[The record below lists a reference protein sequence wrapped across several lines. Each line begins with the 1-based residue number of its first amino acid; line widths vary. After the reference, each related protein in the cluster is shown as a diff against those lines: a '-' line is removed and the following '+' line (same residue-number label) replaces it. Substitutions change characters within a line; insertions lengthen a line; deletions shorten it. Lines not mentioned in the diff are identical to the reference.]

1 MKNYFFLLCTFI
13 VGIVFGLLTRCEEQ
27 DVGVTDVVR
36 TDTIVKFDT
45 ICIAEPVATDS
56 VVIRYVTRW
65 LAVAEKPDTDL
76 SGTVAE
82 KTDTD
87 VSGTVAEKTD
97 TDVSGTVAIGV
108 DALVN
113 DVVANDMPPDSVR
126 VIVPIT
132 QKTYE
137 TDEYKA
143 WVSGYE
149 PELDSINIY
158 RRTETVTNTIC
169 LDKNR
174 RRWGV
179 MTGIGAGISHKGNV
193 TPMVGVMIGYK
204 FF

>member
-1 MKNYFFLLCTFI
+1 MKKFLVLLCTFI
-13 VGIVFGLLTRCEEQ
+13 MGIVCGLLTRCEEQ
-27 DVGVTDVVR
+27 DVVVTDIVR

-45 ICIAEPVATDS
+45 FCIADPVATDS

-65 LAVAEKPDTDL
+65 LAVAEKPDTD
-76 SGTVAE
+76 
-82 KTDTD
+82 
-87 VSGTVAEKTD
+87 VSGTVAEKPD

-113 DVVANDMPPDSVR
+113 DVVANDMPPDSAC

-137 TDEYKA
+137 TDDYTA

-158 RRTETVTNTIC
+158 RRTETVTNTLY

-174 RRWGV
+174 RRLGI
-179 MTGIGAGISHKGNV
+179 MAGIGAGISHKGNV

>member
-1 MKNYFFLLCTFI
+1 MKNFLVLLCTFI
-13 VGIVFGLLTRCEEQ
+13 VGIVFGLLTRCEQ
-27 DVGVTDVVR
+27 DIGVTDVVR

-65 LAVAEKPDTDL
+65 LAVAENPDTNML
-76 SGTVAE
+76 GTVSDEPYANSQ
-82 KTDTD
+82 DTVD
-87 VSGTVAEKTD
+87 
-97 TDVSGTVAIGV
+97 IGV

-113 DVVANDMPPDSVR
+113 DVVANNMPPDSAR
-126 VIVPIT
+126 VIVPYT

-158 RRTETVTNTIC
+158 RRTETVTNTLY
-169 LDKNR
+169 LDKKR
-174 RRWGV
+174 KRWGCMV
-179 MTGIGAGISHKGNV
+179 GIGAGISHKGEV
-193 TPMVGVMIGYK
+193 TPMLGVMIGYK

>member
-1 MKNYFFLLCTFI
+1 MKNFLVLLCTFI
-13 VGIVFGLLTRCEEQ
+13 VGIVFGLLTRYGEQ

-45 ICIAEPVATDS
+45 VCILEPVATDS
-56 VVIRYVTRW
+56 VVIRYKTRW
-65 LAVAEKPDTDL
+65 L
-76 SGTVAE
+76 SVAE

-87 VSGTVAEKTD
+87 VSGMVADEPYAEAQ
-97 TDVSGTVAIGV
+97 GTVAIGM

-113 DVVANDMPPDSVR
+113 DVVANNMPPDSAR
-126 VIVPIT
+126 VIIPIT

-158 RRTETVTNTIC
+158 RRTETVTNTLY
-169 LDKNR
+169 LDKKR
-174 RRWGV
+174 RRWGGMV
-179 MTGIGAGISHKGNV
+179 GVGAGISHKGTV
-193 TPMVGVMIGYK
+193 TPMVGVMIGYRI
-204 FF
+204 F

>member
-1 MKNYFFLLCTFI
+1 MKKFLVLMCTFI
-13 VGIVFGLLTRCEEQ
+13 MGIVCVLLTRCEEQ
-27 DVGVTDVVR
+27 DVGVTDVVQ
-36 TDTIVKFDT
+36 TDTIVKLDT

-56 VVIRYVTRW
+56 VVIRYLTRW
-65 LAVAEKPDTDL
+65 LAVAEKPDTD
-76 SGTVAE
+76 
-82 KTDTD
+82 
-87 VSGTVAEKTD
+87 VSGTVADKPD
-97 TDVSGTVAIGV
+97 TDLSGTVAIGV

-158 RRTETVTNTIC
+158 RRTETVTNTLY
-169 LDKNR
+169 LDNNR

-179 MTGIGAGISHKGNV
+179 MTGIGAGISHKGTV

>member
-1 MKNYFFLLCTFI
+1 MKNFLVLLCTFI
-13 VGIVFGLLTRCEEQ
+13 VGIVFGLLTRCEQ
-27 DVGVTDVVR
+27 DIGVTDVVR

-65 LAVAEKPDTDL
+65 LAVADNPDTNML
-76 SGTVAE
+76 GTVSDEPYANSQ
-82 KTDTD
+82 DTVD
-87 VSGTVAEKTD
+87 
-97 TDVSGTVAIGV
+97 IGV

-113 DVVANDMPPDSVR
+113 DVVANNMPPDSAR
-126 VIVPIT
+126 VIVPYT

-158 RRTETVTNTIC
+158 RSTETVTNTLY
-169 LDKNR
+169 LDKKR
-174 RRWGV
+174 KRWGGMV
-179 MTGIGAGISHKGNV
+179 GIGAGISHKGEV
-193 TPMVGVMIGYK
+193 TPMLGVMIGYK

>member
-1 MKNYFFLLCTFI
+1 MKNFLVLLCTFI
-13 VGIVFGLLTRCEEQ
+13 VGIVFGLLTRCEQ

-45 ICIAEPVATDS
+45 ICISEPVATDS

-65 LAVAEKPDTDL
+65 LAVAENPDTNML
-76 SGTVAE
+76 GTVSDEPYANSQ
-82 KTDTD
+82 DTVD
-87 VSGTVAEKTD
+87 
-97 TDVSGTVAIGV
+97 IGV

-113 DVVANDMPPDSVR
+113 DVVANNMHPDSAR
-126 VIVPIT
+126 VIVPYT

-158 RRTETVTNTIC
+158 RRTETVTNTLY
-169 LDKNR
+169 LDKKR
-174 RRWGV
+174 RRWGCMV
-179 MTGIGAGISHKGNV
+179 GIGAGISHKGEV
-193 TPMVGVMIGYK
+193 TPMLGVMIGYK

>member
-1 MKNYFFLLCTFI
+1 MKNFLVLLCTFI
-13 VGIVFGLLTRCEEQ
+13 VGIVFGLLTRCEQ
-27 DVGVTDVVR
+27 DIGVTDVVR

-65 LAVAEKPDTDL
+65 LAVAENPDTNML
-76 SGTVAE
+76 GTVSDEPYANSQ
-82 KTDTD
+82 DTVD
-87 VSGTVAEKTD
+87 
-97 TDVSGTVAIGV
+97 IGV

-113 DVVANDMPPDSVR
+113 DVVANNMPPDSAR
-126 VIVPIT
+126 VIVPFT

-137 TDEYKA
+137 TDDYKA

-158 RRTETVTNTIC
+158 RRTETVTNTMY
-169 LDKNR
+169 LDKKR

-179 MTGIGAGISHKGNV
+179 MVGVGAGISHKGTV

-204 FF
+204 IF

>member
-1 MKNYFFLLCTFI
+1 MKNFLVLLCTFI
-13 VGIVFGLLTRCEEQ
+13 VGIVFGLLTRCGEQ

-36 TDTIVKFDT
+36 PDTIVRFDT
-45 ICIAEPVATDS
+45 VCKMEPVPTDS
-56 VVIRYVTRW
+56 GVRRHKTLY
-65 LAVAEKPDTDL
+65 LALAEKPDTD
-76 SGTVAE
+76 
-82 KTDTD
+82 
-87 VSGTVAEKTD
+87 VSGMVADEPYAEAQ
-97 TDVSGTVAIGV
+97 GTVAIGV

-113 DVVANDMPPDSVR
+113 DVVANNMPPDSAR
-126 VIVPIT
+126 VIIPIT

-158 RRTETVTNTIC
+158 RRTETVTNTLY
-169 LDKNR
+169 LDKKR
-174 RRWGV
+174 RRWGGMV
-179 MTGIGAGISHKGNV
+179 GIGAGMTHKGEI

>member
-1 MKNYFFLLCTFI
+1 MKKFLVLMCTFI
-13 VGIVFGLLTRCEEQ
+13 MGIVCGLLTRCEEQ
-27 DVGVTDVVR
+27 DVGVTDVMR

-56 VVIRYVTRW
+56 VVIRYLTRW
-65 LAVAEKPDTDL
+65 LAVAEKPDTD
-76 SGTVAE
+76 
-82 KTDTD
+82 
-87 VSGTVAEKTD
+87 VSGTVD
-97 TDVSGTVAIGV
+97 IGV

-113 DVVANDMPPDSVR
+113 DVVANDVPPDSAR

-137 TDEYKA
+137 TDDYKA

-158 RRTETVTNTIC
+158 RRTETVTNTLY

-179 MTGIGAGISHKGNV
+179 MTGIGAGISHKGTV

>member
-1 MKNYFFLLCTFI
+1 MKNFLVLLCTFI
-13 VGIVFGLLTRCEEQ
+13 VGIVCGLLTRCGEQ

-45 ICIAEPVATDS
+45 LCIVEPVATDS
-56 VVIRYVTRW
+56 VVIRYQTRW
-65 LAVAEKPDTDL
+65 LAVAEKPDTNML
-76 SGTVAE
+76 GTVADE
-82 KTDTD
+82 PYAD
-87 VSGTVAEKTD
+87 VQGTVA
-97 TDVSGTVAIGV
+97 AGV

-113 DVVANDMPPDSVR
+113 DVVANNMPPDSAR
-126 VIVPIT
+126 VIIPIT

-158 RRTETVTNTIC
+158 RRTETVTNTLY
-169 LDKNR
+169 LDKKR
-174 RRWGV
+174 RRWGGMLGV
-179 MTGIGAGISHKGNV
+179 GAGISHKGEV
-193 TPMVGVMIGYK
+193 TPMLGVMIGYK

>member
-1 MKNYFFLLCTFI
+1 MKKFLVLMCTFI
-13 VGIVFGLLTRCEEQ
+13 MGIVFGLLTRFGEQ

-36 TDTIVKFDT
+36 TDTIVKLDT
-45 ICIAEPVATDS
+45 ICIEEPVATDS
-56 VVIRYVTRW
+56 VVIRYLTRW

-82 KTDTD
+82 KPDTD
-87 VSGTVAEKTD
+87 L
-97 TDVSGTVAIGV
+97 SGTVAIGV

-113 DVVANDMPPDSVR
+113 DVAANDMPPDSAR

-137 TDEYKA
+137 TDEYTA

-158 RRTETVTNTIC
+158 RRTETVTNTLY

-179 MTGIGAGISHKGNV
+179 MAGIGAGISHKGTV

>member
-1 MKNYFFLLCTFI
+1 MKKFLVLMCTFI
-13 VGIVFGLLTRCEEQ
+13 MGIVCGLLTRCEEQ

-76 SGTVAE
+76 SGTVA
-82 KTDTD
+82 
-87 VSGTVAEKTD
+87 
-97 TDVSGTVAIGV
+97 IGV

-113 DVVANDMPPDSVR
+113 DVAANDMPPDSVR

-137 TDEYKA
+137 TDDYKA

-158 RRTETVTNTIC
+158 RRTETVTNTLY

-174 RRWGV
+174 RRWGI
-179 MTGIGAGISHKGNV
+179 MAGIGAGISHKGNV

>member
-1 MKNYFFLLCTFI
+1 MKNFLVLLCTFI
-13 VGIVFGLLTRCEEQ
+13 VGIVCGLLTRCGEQ

-45 ICIAEPVATDS
+45 VCIVEPVATDS
-56 VVIRYVTRW
+56 VVIRYQTRW
-65 LAVAEKPDTDL
+65 LPVADNPDTY
-76 SGTVAE
+76 
-82 KTDTD
+82 
-87 VSGTVAEKTD
+87 VSGTVADEPYSNSQD
-97 TDVSGTVAIGV
+97 TVAIGV
-108 DALVN
+108 DSLVN
-113 DVVANDMPPDSVR
+113 DVVANNMPPDSAR
-126 VIVPIT
+126 VIVPFT

-158 RRTETVTNTIC
+158 RRTETVTNTLY
-169 LDKNR
+169 LDKKR
-174 RRWGV
+174 RRWGGMV
-179 MTGIGAGISHKGNV
+179 GIGAGMTHKGEV

>member
-1 MKNYFFLLCTFI
+1 MKKFLVLMCTFI
-13 VGIVFGLLTRCEEQ
+13 MGIVFGLLTRCEEQ

-36 TDTIVKFDT
+36 TDTIVKLDT

-65 LAVAEKPDTDL
+65 LAVAEKPDTD
-76 SGTVAE
+76 
-82 KTDTD
+82 
-87 VSGTVAEKTD
+87 VSGTVAEKPD
-97 TDVSGTVAIGV
+97 TDLSGTVAIGV

-137 TDEYKA
+137 TDDYKA

-158 RRTETVTNTIC
+158 RRTETVTNTLY

-174 RRWGV
+174 RRWGI
-179 MTGIGAGISHKGNV
+179 MAGIGAGISHKGNV

>member
-1 MKNYFFLLCTFI
+1 MKNFLVLLCTFI
-13 VGIVFGLLTRCEEQ
+13 VGIVFGLLTRCEQ
-27 DVGVTDVVR
+27 DIGVTDVVR

-65 LAVAEKPDTDL
+65 LAVAENPDTNML
-76 SGTVAE
+76 GTVSDEPYANSQ
-82 KTDTD
+82 DTVD
-87 VSGTVAEKTD
+87 
-97 TDVSGTVAIGV
+97 IGV

-113 DVVANDMPPDSVR
+113 DVVANNMPPDSAR
-126 VIVPIT
+126 VIVPYT

>member
-1 MKNYFFLLCTFI
+1 MKNYLVLLFTFI
-13 VGIVFGLLTRCEEQ
+13 VGMLCGLLTRCEQ
-27 DVGVTDVVR
+27 DIGVTDVVR

-45 ICIAEPVATDS
+45 VCIAEPVATDS

-65 LAVAEKPDTDL
+65 LAVAGKPDTNM
-76 SGTVAE
+76 SGTVADE
-82 KTDTD
+82 PYANSQ
-87 VSGTVAEKTD
+87 V
-97 TDVSGTVAIGV
+97 TVAIGV
-108 DALVN
+108 DSIVN
-113 DVVANDMPPDSVR
+113 DVVANDMPPDSAL

-158 RRTETVTNTIC
+158 RRTETVTNTLY
-169 LDKNR
+169 LDKKR
-174 RRWGV
+174 RRWGGMV
-179 MTGIGAGISHKGNV
+179 GIGAGMTHKGEV

>member
-1 MKNYFFLLCTFI
+1 MKNFLVLLCTFI
-13 VGIVFGLLTRCEEQ
+13 VGIVFGLLTRCEQ
-27 DVGVTDVVR
+27 DIGVTDVVR

-65 LAVAEKPDTDL
+65 LAVAENHDTNML
-76 SGTVAE
+76 GTVSDEPYANSQ
-82 KTDTD
+82 DTVD
-87 VSGTVAEKTD
+87 
-97 TDVSGTVAIGV
+97 IGV

-113 DVVANDMPPDSVR
+113 DVVANNMPPDSAR
-126 VIVPIT
+126 VIVPYT

-158 RRTETVTNTIC
+158 RRTETVTNTLY
-169 LDKNR
+169 LDKKR
-174 RRWGV
+174 QRWGCMV
-179 MTGIGAGISHKGNV
+179 GIGAGISHKGEV
-193 TPMVGVMIGYK
+193 TPMLGVMIGYK

>member
-1 MKNYFFLLCTFI
+1 MKKFLFLLCTFI

-27 DVGVTDVVR
+27 DVGVTDVMR

-56 VVIRYVTRW
+56 VVSRYLTRW
-65 LAVAEKPDTDL
+65 LAVAEKPDTDV

-82 KTDTD
+82 KPDTD
-87 VSGTVAEKTD
+87 VSGTVD
-97 TDVSGTVAIGV
+97 IGV

-113 DVVANDMPPDSVR
+113 DVVANDMPPDSAR

-158 RRTETVTNTIC
+158 RRTETVTNTLY

-179 MTGIGAGISHKGNV
+179 MTGIGAGISHKGTV